1 MKKRSGLMKIS
12 EKYRN
17 ELAVYLP
24 LAFVGGF
31 LEIYTFLNMDGL
43 FANSQTS
50 NIVMFFQSICAG
62 DKFGILYCFIPIII
76 YMLGIAVTEIAPQ
89 KISNGGLRWP
99 KICLLIEI
107 LCIIGV
113 GFVPANINGRISAL
127 PIFFLTAL
135 QYNTF
140 KSMQGQAVSTVFCT
154 NNLRQVVIHL
164 CRYKEKNNPD
174 QLIFTS
180 VYVFVI
186 LSFGMGVVLGFYL
199 SNFFAVKAVWIC
211 AVIMA
216 AVMFKISRHGH
227 ILA

>member
-12 EKYRN
+12 EKYRH

-99 KICLLIEI
+99 ENMPSYRNP
-107 LCIIGV
+107 V
-113 GFVPANINGRISAL
+113 HNRSR
-127 PIFFLTAL
+127 
-135 QYNTF
+135 
-140 KSMQGQAVSTVFCT
+140 
-154 NNLRQVVIHL
+154 LR
-164 CRYKEKNNPD
+164 
-174 QLIFTS
+174 
-180 VYVFVI
+180 
-186 LSFGMGVVLGFYL
+186 
-199 SNFFAVKAVWIC
+199 
-211 AVIMA
+211 
-216 AVMFKISRHGH
+216 SRKH
-227 ILA
+227 